1 MITFTVPECIR
12 SFIRSNQRLAYAAMF
27 AASSQTMKKLAHDK
41 KFIGADLHGF
51 FGVLHTWGRTL
62 SYHPH
67 IHYIVPAGALSKSD
81 QRWHPARKDFFMPV
95 RAMSK
100 IFRAKLF
107 NEMKKSGLASKI
119 CPDVWRQA
127 WVVNCQ
133 AVGTGANSVKY
144 LAPYVFKVAIS
155 NKRIVKLEDGQVFFK
170 YKKSGS
176 NRWRTMS
183 LQVLEF
189 IRRFLQHVLPSG
201 FMKVRYYGFMNP
213 ASSIAMEKIAQRIAQ
228 AITVAKRAKVEPP
241 SRIWPKCSDCG
252 GRLIYCASIV
262 PFDLPA
268 SGTR

>member
-41 KFIGADLHGF
+41 KFIGADLPGF